1 MEKSDPNPF
10 SVSTDSPLQRGAYA
24 DHAVLLRRSFLFRVI
39 DIQEPFTGRL
49 TYSGWRFRQIV
60 EIDGRSCW
68 FRISWLKIHSKFDFT
83 LPTSIAVEPS
93 WGDIENRTVSV
104 EIGFSRGLTIR
115 RFRIWLGGRILYD
128 EIN

>member
-1 MEKSDPNPF
+1 MEKSDLNPF
-10 SVSTDSPLQRGAYA
+10 SAPASLPLKRGAFSN
-24 DHAVLLRRSFLFRVI
+24 HAVLLRRSFLFRVI
-39 DIQEPFTGRL
+39 DIQEPFVGQL

-68 FRISWLKIHSKFDFT
+68 FRISWLKIHSKFELT
-83 LPTSIAVEPS
+83 LPDSIAIDPM
-93 WGDIENRTVSV
+93 WGDPGNRSMSV

-115 RFRIWLGGRILYD
+115 RFRIWLAGRILYD